1 MATFINPYTYISD
14 PTRGRPV
21 FNGRVYLGNPDTDP
35 TQPENQIPVSVV
47 QENGTLVVI
56 EQPIRTG
63 PGGVATF
70 QGNPVQLDVQIIE
83 HSMTIEDANGRQ
95 VYYSPRISLA
105 TIGEIPTDLINQFL
119 QYGSPRFVTSAQNEG
134 TPFTYNRGAVV
145 VYNAGAGDRTYESL
159 TNGNTTLPTD
169 TDNWR
174 LVDQRGRDD
183 FNDNRYLNQDVN
195 LADLTSVENARTN
208 LQLGTVALR
217 NVGTDSNQI
226 PDIASFASTLAATG
240 RQMLPSGLLLQW
252 QTVTGPGSEGA
263 RTYTFPVSFTN
274 ACYAVLPVPYPNSIQ
289 TGTDWGVQLR
299 SFSRTQTVIYF
310 QAFGGTVEG
319 ARAIYFAIGS

>member
-47 QENGTLVVI
+47 QENGTLTQI

-105 TIGEIPTDLINQFL
+105 TIGDVPTDLINQFI
-119 QYGSPRFVTSAQNEG
+119 QYGYPRFITSAQNNG
-134 TPFTYNRGAVV
+134 NPVAYNRGAVV
-145 VYNAGAGDRTYESL
+145 VYNAGAGDRIYESL
-159 TNGNTTLPTD
+159 SNGNTTLPTD

-174 LVDQRGRDD
+174 LVDQRGRDA
-183 FNDNRYLNQDVN
+183 FNDNLYMQKTRN
-195 LADLTSVENARTN
+195 LSDLTNVVNARTN
-208 LQLGTVALR
+208 LGLGDAALR
-217 NVGTDSNQI
+217 TVGTASNNLIENSRFSQSFNTSGRVTLPNGFILQWLSRATIGAGSTSTRSWPIAFPNACRFAVCEDLNRVDNILNVSFSATPTRTSCRPSNQGGG
-226 PDIASFASTLAATG
+226 STK
-240 RQMLPSGLLLQW
+240 
-252 QTVTGPGSEGA
+252 
-263 RTYTFPVSFTN
+263 TYWV
-274 ACYAVLPVPYPNSIQ
+274 YAVGN
-289 TGTDWGVQLR
+289 
-299 SFSRTQTVIYF
+299 
-310 QAFGGTVEG
+310 
-319 ARAIYFAIGS
+319 